1 MGGVGDSA
9 AGEFAGTGGGEK
21 IGILKTITTLVTI
34 TNKMV
39 SVVSDSNVRIAGD
52 LNFNRSS
59 SMVLFNLPIL
69 RQVVKMAN

>member
-1 MGGVGDSA
+1 VGGVGDSA
-9 AGEFAGTGGGEK
+9 AGVFAGTGGGEK
-21 IGILKTITTLVTI
+21 IGILKTITTLVTP
-34 TNKMV
+34 TNKIV
-39 SVVSDSNVRIAGD
+39 SVVSNSNVRIAGD